1 MTVQERNKRLNCLV
15 NLDPNNTWC
24 VIDLIYDDEVYVGS
38 YDDCCEFIKE
48 HGIIYDYSY
57 IIDKKL

>member
-1 MTVQERNKRLNCLV
+1 MA
-15 NLDPNNTWC
+15 NLEPNIENTWS

-48 HGIIYDYSY
+48 NGIIYDYSY
-57 IIDKKL
+57 VIDKKL

>member
-1 MTVQERNKRLNCLV
+1 MA
-15 NLDPNNTWC
+15 NLDPNIEETWS

-48 HGIIYDYSY
+48 NGIIHDYSY